1 MPTEAR
7 YRMAGSGAIQLRHEV
22 CATVTVTGH
31 LEGMPGLAAGI
42 ASPQTVVDRNELEAR
57 NFSR

>member
-1 MPTEAR
+1 
-7 YRMAGSGAIQLRHEV
+7 MAGSGAIQMQHEV

-57 NFSR
+57 NISR